1 MDSRERRQVE
11 NDDSLL
17 SSVAGVPL
25 TRLARIGL
33 CLVWAGFWCARVL
46 LTDALVYLVPL
57 RLKSALA
64 ELLGNGAFDQGFS
77 ICMIWLSVEVVVI
90 IWEFVKMGVSMLIAK
105 TTPSLIEQIA
115 ERLPQERLEALV
127 EKKRKKALQDKEA
140 KENGKKG

>member
-1 MDSRERRQVE
+1 
-11 NDDSLL
+11 
-17 SSVAGVPL
+17 
-25 TRLARIGL
+25 
-33 CLVWAGFWCARVL
+33 
-46 LTDALVYLVPL
+46 
-57 RLKSALA
+57 
-64 ELLGNGAFDQGFS
+64 
-77 ICMIWLSVEVVVI
+77 MIWLSVEVVVI